1 MLLPPLR
8 EEPLLLLPREL
19 PLERLDLDEELLL
32 FFTDPELRPVDLLP
46 LLLFERG
53 FTELPLEPELLRR

>member
-1 MLLPPLR
+1 MLLPLLR
-8 EEPLLLLPREL
+8 EDPLLREL

-32 FFTDPELRPVDLLP
+32 FFTDPELRPDDLLP

-53 FTELPLEPELLRR
+53 FTALPLEPESLRR